1 MKFKIIVIIETIIIV
16 FLFLL
21 LPLSCSYIS
30 EHTTIKDPQWFREVS
45 PDEQHT
51 IVANFIGNNTSERIC
66 VQIMLFNENHETS
79 TMMITVDNDG
89 DVPDEK
95 NYRLEWH
102 DEYVKITTINNKRSE
117 KSFRLYWEDL
127 NFSSSTYDESN
138 RFLFDW

>member
-1 MKFKIIVIIETIIIV
+1 
-16 FLFLL
+16 
-21 LPLSCSYIS
+21 
-30 EHTTIKDPQWFREVS
+30 
-45 PDEQHT
+45 
-51 IVANFIGNNTSERIC
+51 
-66 VQIMLFNENHETS
+66 
-79 TMMITVDNDG
+79 MMITVDNDG

-102 DEYVKITTINNKRSE
+102 FEYVKITTINNKRSE